1 MLRKT
6 DLEQCDRFVGVTV
19 TQRKFGEA
27 RRRMDSSR
35 VDLER
40 LGIRMGRAGIVAP
53 LGLQIAYTGPRRDET
68 RFKIKDLPV
77 YHLSLLQRA
86 GVQQPLP
93 QVEPDAGIRR
103 GEIGRPLQ
111 QRQRLSRQTR
121 LGERKTGQTG
131 RLRIVRPH
139 RAGSPVGRQGV
150 LEPASP
156 MGCQRPLQ
164 GFAKC
169 VRRHLRVFLI

>member
-1 MLRKT
+1 M
-6 DLEQCDRFVGVTV
+6 
-19 TQRKFGEA
+19 TQREFGEA

-53 LGLQIAYTGPRRDET
+53 LGLQIADTGPSRDET
-68 RFKIKDLPV
+68 RFEIKDLPV

-93 QVEPDAGIRR
+93 QVEPDAGICR
-103 GEIGRPLQ
+103 GKIGCPLQ
-111 QRQRLSRQTR
+111 QGQGLGRQTR
-121 LGERKTGQTG
+121 LGERKTGQTR

-139 RAGSPVGRQGV
+139 RTSGPISRQGV

-156 MGCQRPLQ
+156 MGCQRPFQ

-169 VRRHLRVFLI
+169 VRRHLRVFLN